1 MSRGGGVVRTFE
13 NSGSNLLSIFLDKL
27 CEEEDEG
34 ELERSER
41 LKKKGWGLGKRNMKE
56 MDKAE
61 GKGGGAGY

>member
-1 MSRGGGVVRTFE
+1 MRTFE

-56 MDKAE
+56 MDKTE